1 MGMRRLTGK
10 SFSFHP
16 ISLTPKL
23 CNHSQTIGIVL
34 YSSCENRRYSD
45 SVPSK
50 GTINEKERRMSYGE
64 ESFQPEEYTM
74 ADRATA
80 EDRGAFIVKTYLHLF
95 AAILAFIGIETVI
108 QMTGLPVAMLNMI
121 GASSFG
127 WLLVLGAF
135 MGVSYV
141 ANSWAH
147 GGASLGTQY
156 AGLGLYVVAEAFIFA
171 PILYF
176 AAAGF
181 DGVIASAAMATLFIF
196 AGLTAV
202 VMVTRKNF
210 SFMGPFLG
218 VLGMAAMG
226 LIVCSLLFGFNLGIF
241 FTYAMIAFAAG
252 YILYSTSN
260 VLHEYHTGQYV
271 AASLSLFASVALL
284 FWYVLQLF
292 MSRR

>member
-1 MGMRRLTGK
+1 
-10 SFSFHP
+10 
-16 ISLTPKL
+16 
-23 CNHSQTIGIVL
+23 
-34 YSSCENRRYSD
+34 
-45 SVPSK
+45 
-50 GTINEKERRMSYGE
+50 MSYGN
-64 ESFQPEEYTM
+64 ESFQPQEYTM

-80 EDRGAFIVKTYLHLF
+80 EDRGQFIVKTYLHLF
-95 AAILAFIGIETVI
+95 AAILAFVAIETLI
-108 QMTGLPVAMLNMI
+108 QLSGLPVLMLNVI
-121 GASSFG
+121 VTSGGFG

-135 MGVSYV
+135 MGVSYL

-147 GGASLGTQY
+147 GGATMGTQY

-171 PILYF
+171 PMLYI

-181 DGVIASAAMATLFIF
+181 NGVIASAAMATLFIF

-202 VMVTRKNF
+202 VMITRKNF

-218 VLGMAAMG
+218 VMGMAAMG
-226 LIVCSLLFGFNLGIF
+226 FIVCSLLFGFNLGIF

-252 YILYSTSN
+252 YILYGTSN
-260 VLHEYHTGQYV
+260 VLHEYHTSQYV

-292 MSRR
+292 MSRD